1 MSQRPPDPIPFP
13 RDRVQRGAPPPPP
26 QQQQPSGPVIYSAS
40 GQPMRRVQQTPA
52 PPPAPVPIRETPPPS
67 QRTDTAEAGEPQ
79 GLEDHVAAVID
90 STDATFA
97 QDVIERSHELPVIVD
112 CWAPWCGPC
121 RILGPILE
129 KLAYERDGQVQLVK
143 VNTDENPQVAQA
155 LAGRRYIPAV
165 FAFVGGQL
173 VNKFVGA
180 IPEEQVTAFFDSLI
194 PSEADIK
201 AAEGYRM
208 MQENQIPIA
217 RLHFES
223 ALEENPDHE
232 LAGVGLAAIL
242 VRMGETERAV
252 QLAQRWPNHPMSK
265 SVLTSMELTAALEGY
280 EADEIRQAVAAD
292 PQDPMARYRHG
303 CLLAVESQ
311 WMEALDEMLESVR
324 LDKSAGDEAAR
335 KTLLGIFAMLGDDQ
349 PVVSEYRKR
358 LGRLLF

>member
-40 GQPMRRVQQTPA
+40 GQPMRRVQQTPTP
-52 PPPAPVPIRETPPPS
+52 PPPAPVPIRQTPPPS
-67 QRTDTAEAGEPQ
+67 QRRDSVESGEPQ
-79 GLEDHVAAVID
+79 GLEGHVAAVID
-90 STDATFA
+90 STDTTFA
-97 QDVIERSHELPVIVD
+97 QDVIQRSHELPVVVD

-155 LAGRRYIPAV
+155 LQVEGIPAV

-180 IPEEQVTAFFDSLI
+180 IPEEQVREFYDSLI

-217 RLHFES
+217 RLHFEA

-232 LAGVGLAAIL
+232 PAGVGLAAIL
-242 VRMGETERAV
+242 VRVGETERAA
-252 QLAQRWPNHPMSK
+252 QLARRWPNHPMSK

-280 EADEIRQAVAAD
+280 EADEIRQAVAANPD
-292 PQDPMARYRHG
+292 DPMVRYRHG
-303 CLLAVESQ
+303 CLLAIESQ

-335 KTLLGIFAMLGDDQ
+335 KTLLGIFGMLGDDQ
-349 PVVSEYRKR
+349 PVVAEYRKR